1 MLCFL
6 LLLKPIFVHSSLVT
20 RMLFYLSSRVDASR
34 FDDDAAFSLLWEA
47 IKSRREK
54 NWKKNECASKAFKLN
69 IHWWFSH
76 HLTSSTSTWTLHI
89 HTEHERPNSCV
100 TWDASFEYL
109 FTVSSFSLLSLL
121 PIQLIGTTCGYF
133 WAELFQSLVN
143 MTNSCDRAGTIAN
156 ELPIV
161 EQIPVSQHFCHFTFS
176 TQVFVAVSFI
186 LSLWTFQPAHI
197 KWNQQNRCPFRS
209 HSLIVGWNVATK
221 IAKIA
226 SKNL

>member
-6 LLLKPIFVHSSLVT
+6 LLQQPIFVHLSPVA
-20 RMLFYLSSRVDASR
+20 RALFYLSSRVDASR
-34 FDDDAAFSLLWEA
+34 SDDDAAFSLLREA
-47 IKSRREK
+47 IKRVEEK
-54 NWKKNECASKAFKLN
+54 RTRKKNECASKAFKLN

-89 HTEHERPNSCV
+89 HTEQERPNSCV
-100 TWDASFEYL
+100 TRDASFEYL
-109 FTVSSFSLLSLL
+109 FTVSSFSLPSLL

-161 EQIPVSQHFCHFTFS
+161 EQIPVSRHFCHFTFA
-176 TQVFVAVSFI
+176 TRLFVAISFI
-186 LSLWTFQPAHI
+186 LFVNFSTS
-197 KWNQQNRCPFRS
+197 S
-209 HSLIVGWNVATK
+209 H
-221 IAKIA
+221 
-226 SKNL
+226 